1 MKTSSAK
8 AKGRRLQQH
17 VAQRLRAVYQLP
29 EEDVRSTSMGTQ
41 GCDIQLSAAALARI
55 PFAIECKNVEALNVW
70 KAFEQARENARSAAS
85 PMLVISRNR
94 TEPLVVLD
102 FEDFLRLWPARA
114 Y

>member
-17 VAQRLRAVYQLP
+17 VAARLRASFQLP
-29 EEDVRSTSMGTQ
+29 EEDVRSTSMGAQ

-70 KAFEQARENARSAAS
+70 KAFAQARENARSAK
-85 PMLVISRNR
+85 PLLVIARNR
-94 TEPLVVLD
+94 TEPLVVLE
-102 FEDFLRLWPARA
+102 FEEFLRWLTFAE
-114 Y
+114 